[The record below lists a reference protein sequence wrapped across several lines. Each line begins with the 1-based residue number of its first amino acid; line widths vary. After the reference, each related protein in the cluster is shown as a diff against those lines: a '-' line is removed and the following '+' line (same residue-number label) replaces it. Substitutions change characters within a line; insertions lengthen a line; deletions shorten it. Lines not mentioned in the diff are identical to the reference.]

1 MTTIP
6 LALPHAAPYLIE
18 QDYAAYTEEQH
29 ACGEL
34 ARRRMDQL
42 EEHAAREYLEG
53 FEVLAFH
60 VTAADLTAIS
70 RRLEPRT
77 AGRQRPSAL
86 HAGPGFFRDAGRA
99 PLSTTTCCAGATRSN
114 TPGTRHLSRCLRT
127 RAHAR
132 HPVFADFWRTTA
144 NSAPAS

>member
-29 ACGEL
+29 AVWAEL

-53 FEVLAFH
+53 FEVLGLSRDRLP
-60 VTAADLTAIS
+60 DLTAIS

-77 AGRQRPSAL
+77 GWQTTPVSGFMP
-86 HAGPGFFRDAGRA
+86 GPAFFEMLAARRF
-99 PLSTTTCCAGATRSN
+99 PTTTWLRRRDSVSYT
-114 TPGTRHLSRCLRT
+114 HLKQ
-127 RAHAR
+127 
-132 HPVFADFWRTTA
+132 F
-144 NSAPAS
+144 